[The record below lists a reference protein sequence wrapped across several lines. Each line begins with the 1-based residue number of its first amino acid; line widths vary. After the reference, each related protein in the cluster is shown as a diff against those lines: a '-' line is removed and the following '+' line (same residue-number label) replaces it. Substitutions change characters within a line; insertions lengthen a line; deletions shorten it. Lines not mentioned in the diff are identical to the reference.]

1 SARGMQIL
9 QASNPRLHVKVLAL
23 RHSIPGDARPP
34 GAREVLACQRSAKQR
49 HGRGA
54 TLSARQKFLGKQTK
68 SLLRRERRMCANYG
82 LVRRSPHSMTVS
94 ARVRSHI
101 TSWPTDGATDSIGAN
116 WPIPHAGAG
125 SRRTPLAL
133 RRERSVEQ
141 LQ

>member
-1 SARGMQIL
+1 
-9 QASNPRLHVKVLAL
+9 
-23 RHSIPGDARPP
+23 
-34 GAREVLACQRSAKQR
+34 
-49 HGRGA
+49 
-54 TLSARQKFLGKQTK
+54 LSARQKFLGKQTK

-141 LQ
+141 LQPFPLKLYSNIIEPVALPQRRRSPWTWFCAACPRVLVNLRHETRGGFRLAT